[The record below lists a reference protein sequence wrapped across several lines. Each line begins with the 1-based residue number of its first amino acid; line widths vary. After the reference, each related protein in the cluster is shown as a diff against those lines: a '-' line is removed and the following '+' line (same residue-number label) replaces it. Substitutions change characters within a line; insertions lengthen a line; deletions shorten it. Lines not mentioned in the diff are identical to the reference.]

1 MKRKMCEIDY
11 VFAILITLTLTIGI
25 ILVYL
30 FNIHLP
36 ETKIIIAL
44 INLVETLL
52 EKSSYWGVL
61 FLMTLESA
69 CIPIPSEI
77 IMPLAGY
84 LTYCGLLDFWIV
96 VLAGSIGNLIGS
108 LIAYYIGLRCG
119 RKAILKWGKY
129 FLVDKRHL
137 HIAEKLFLRHGNKI
151 VFFSRMLP
159 AIRTFISLPAGL
171 GKMDLKKFIIYTFI
185 GSIPWNFALTYFG
198 VILGEYWFIVF
209 EVFRKLDL
217 PLVIALILLI
227 VWFVIK
233 GKIEEEPTHV

>member
-1 MKRKMCEIDY
+1 MKNKTCKIDY
-11 VFAILITLTLTIGI
+11 IFAILITLTLIIGAM
-25 ILVYL
+25 LVYL
-30 FNIHLP
+30 FNIYLP
-36 ETKIIIAL
+36 ETQIIIVL
-44 INLVETLL
+44 INLIEILL
-52 EKSSYWGVL
+52 KKSNYWGIL

-96 VLAGSIGNLIGS
+96 VFAGSIGNLIGS
-108 LIAYYIGLRCG
+108 LIAYYIGLRYG

-129 FLVDKRHL
+129 ILIDKRHL
-137 HIAEKLFLRHGNKI
+137 DIAERLFLRHGDKI
-151 VFFSRMLP
+151 IFFSRMLP

-217 PLVIALILLI
+217 PLVITLILLI
-227 VWFVIK
+227 IWFVIK
-233 GKIEEEPTHV
+233 GKIEE